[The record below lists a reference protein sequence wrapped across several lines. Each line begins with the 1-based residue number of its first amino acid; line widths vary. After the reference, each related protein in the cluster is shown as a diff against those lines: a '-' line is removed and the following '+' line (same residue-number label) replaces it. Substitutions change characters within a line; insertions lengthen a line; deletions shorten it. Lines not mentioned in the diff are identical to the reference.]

1 MNGIERTEALNLWDT
16 LRIRHLKSQPDFD
29 KLPAEHAAKIEIA
42 QINRLQE
49 QRKTWRA

>member
-1 MNGIERTEALNLWDT
+1 MNGISRTEALNLWDT

-29 KLPAEHAAKIEIA
+29 KLPVSHTAKQEIA

-49 QRKTWRA
+49 IRKAWRV